1 MKTNEETSKPKPEEE
16 PVAPVEA
23 DACSAQERA
32 PETPAPAPDE
42 TAVLKDQF
50 LRLRAD
56 FDNYR
61 KRIARDQI
69 EVIKRANEDLIESLL
84 PALDHFGSA
93 ESMMAQ
99 KAGAEA
105 APYLEGFRMV
115 KNELLRVLE
124 TNGLKAIPALGEKFD
139 ANLHEAL
146 STQPATETAP
156 PETIV
161 FEIAKGY
168 TLHGRVIRASRVVVA
183 ESVHENE
190 VVAEEKNEEPVAGE
204 DAEQKAGED
213 APPPEVK
220 KPPFG
225 SARSRFVE

>member
-1 MKTNEETSKPKPEEE
+1 MKTQDDIPNPQPEDDA
-16 PVAPVEA
+16 VAP
-23 DACSAQERA
+23 A
-32 PETPAPAPDE
+32 PETPDTEAAAPAPDE
-42 TAVLKDQF
+42 SAVIKDQF

-61 KRIARDQI
+61 KRVARDQI

-105 APYLEGFRMV
+105 APYLEGFKMV
-115 KNELLRVLE
+115 KNELLRALE
-124 TNGLKAIPALGEKFD
+124 THGLKSIPALGEKFD
-139 ANLHEAL
+139 ANLHEAI
-146 STQPATETAP
+146 STQPASEAAP
-156 PETIV
+156 AGSVV
-161 FEIAKGY
+161 FEVAKGY
-168 TLHGRVIRASRVVVA
+168 TLHGRVLRASRVVVA
-183 ESVHENE
+183 EEAETE
-190 VVAEEKNEEPVAGE
+190 VESSDTVGANGIRPSDEESSAESP
-204 DAEQKAGED
+204 
-213 APPPEVK
+213 VK